1 MEDKTCN
8 VQRLG
13 DVNFDYSQIQWQ
25 GLWPRPDLLVVL
37 RAQTEER
44 HFFLRQ
50 TIIQGSFPRI
60 QGSFSNLHALT
71 PNQELNE
78 LPAPSAATAASRAIL
93 TAILTAIR
101 YSNSNSN
108 VEVFETP

>member
-1 MEDKTCN
+1 MARSLAPARSPGGIKVKDSKS
-8 VQRLG
+8 LA
-13 DVNFDYSQIQWQ
+13 DS
-25 GLWPRPDLLVVL
+25 
-37 RAQTEER
+37 AQTEER

-78 LPAPSAATAASRAIL
+78 LPAPSAATATSKAIL
-93 TAILTAIR
+93 TAIH

-108 VEVFETP
+108 VEAFETP